1 MLTGAWIALTVGA
14 LVVGA
19 AAVSALAAPRRFEI
33 GSGIAAISALA
44 LTAWGSVSITTAFQR
59 ADITAYAALLSL
71 AAFAG
76 GYGLASAYLSGLRR
90 RVPNVSLPN
99 PLPPE
104 RPGTVALFVTC
115 AEPET
120 YDPFTTAGD
129 LEEIAM
135 EGGPEHSVGIT
146 PFLYAAQKARYRA
159 IEGTS
164 PATNDVRAIIK
175 RVRSL
180 LDADEYPVVD
190 AVWCIGHRGLDTAVA
205 QAADQGYR
213 RFVIVG
219 ISVAEAFHIDK
230 AKCAVDVLKPHLAGI
245 RIVYAPPLWASEQLA
260 QLVANRILGAT
271 EDSSVTGVA
280 LVSHGQP
287 EAREQAHRAFDAQ
300 EQSFINRVRMILLEK
315 GMENHLIRTAW
326 ADWRDP
332 NITETVRHLAALGA
346 SKVLISPAC
355 HPVDCISTLLDFP
368 MAVRQSRVDPRIRTV
383 QMGAWGDRAE
393 VAEALA
399 TAVRETA
406 VELDD

>member
-1 MLTGAWIALTVGA
+1 MLTSAWIALTVGA
-14 LVVGA
+14 LMVGV

-33 GSGIAAISALA
+33 WSGIAAVSALA

-59 ADITAYAALLSL
+59 VDITIYTALFGL

-90 RVPNVSLPN
+90 RLPKVALPD

-104 RPGTVALFVTC
+104 RQGTVALFVTC
-115 AEPET
+115 AEPGT
-120 YDPFTTAGD
+120 YDPFSTAGD
-129 LEEIAM
+129 LEEIAV

-159 IEGTS
+159 IDGTS
-164 PATNDVRAIIK
+164 PAADEVRAIMK

-180 LDADEYPVVD
+180 LDTDEYPVVD
-190 AVWCIGHRGLDTAVA
+190 AVWCLGHRSLDAMIA
-205 QAADQGYR
+205 QAANQGYR

-219 ISVAEAFHIDK
+219 LSVAEAFHIDK
-230 AKCAVDVLKPHLAGI
+230 AKCAVDVLKPHLAGLQV
-245 RIVYAPPLWASEQLA
+245 VYAPPLWASEQLA
-260 QLVANRILGAT
+260 QLVANRILNAT
-271 EDSSVTGVA
+271 EDPSVTGVA
-280 LVSHGQP
+280 LVAHGQP
-287 EAREQAHRAFDAQ
+287 EAREQSHRAFDAQ
-300 EQSFINRVRMILLEK
+300 EQSFINRVRLILLENHIE
-315 GMENHLIRTAW
+315 GHLIRTAW

-368 MAVRQSRVDPRIRTV
+368 MAVRQSRVDPQIRTL
-383 QMGAWGDRAE
+383 QMGAWGDQPE
-393 VAEALA
+393 VAEALV
-399 TAVRETA
+399 TAVQDTA
-406 VELDD
+406 RELDD